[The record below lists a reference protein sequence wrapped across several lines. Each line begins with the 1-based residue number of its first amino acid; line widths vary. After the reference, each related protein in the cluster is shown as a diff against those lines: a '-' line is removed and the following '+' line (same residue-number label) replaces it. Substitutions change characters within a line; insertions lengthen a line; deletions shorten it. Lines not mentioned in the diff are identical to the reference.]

1 MIVPSLPS
9 WNDCSEP
16 RAKPFWPGADTLL
29 APPNWVSPATSTLTG
44 PVQLGNGPAG
54 GVNAAMVPGAAGV
67 VRAPVALN
75 ATAAPVTRAVPV
87 ACVMSRLQV
96 WPAAALVKV

>member
-29 APPNWVSPATSTLTG
+29 APPNWVNPETSTVTG
-44 PVQLGNGPAG
+44 PVQLGNVAAG
-54 GVNAAMVPGAAGV
+54 GGNAGMVPGAAGV

-75 ATAAPVTRAVPV
+75 ATLAPVTRAVPF
-87 ACVMSRLQV
+87 AWVMSRLQV
-96 WPAAALVKV
+96 LPAAALVKV